1 MRHVLH
7 TNDSRHAGAV
17 RERLHR
23 KWVMSRLWMRH
34 VPSLNQS
41 RHAGAVPEHLAHK
54 MSHVTHINALRLTY
68 QCVASHISMRGVSHV
83 NASRHTSAARHLFT
97 SACLTYAWGT
107 SHSVTSH
114 SYARKRFVWETVKE
128 SCLPYECAM
137 SHIRMSHVAEVP
149 GGSGFVKSN

>member
-23 KWVMSRLWMRH
+23 KRVMSRLWMRH

-114 SYARKRFVWETVKE
+114 SYRAKAVCLRNCEGVMSSIWMRHVPHSNE
-128 SCLPYECAM
+128 SCRRGAW
-137 SHIRMSHVAEVP
+137 R
-149 GGSGFVKSN
+149 